1 MKLIIATP
9 SPYARKVRVVLR
21 EKDIDCEEIIDIP
34 WNKNTL
40 TKDVNPIG
48 KIPILLQ
55 EGIAPIYDSKVIVQY
70 LEYLKQE
77 PLMYPL
83 DPTDNISA
91 LLIETTFDGVC
102 DAVVLV
108 FLENSRHEN
117 LRSTDWI
124 KRQEKKIYQGIEYMS
139 DDLGNKNYFVGNDFS
154 IADVCGTSCLEY
166 LDLRFSKFNWRREY
180 PNLENYWHTH
190 KDRKS
195 FLETKPSIQIIE
207 PLNN

>member
-21 EKDIDCEEIIDIP
+21 EKNIDCEEIIDIP
-34 WNKNTL
+34 WNKDTL
-40 TKDVNPIG
+40 TKDLNPIG

-55 EGIAPIYDSKVIVQY
+55 DEMAPLYDSKVIVQY

-77 PLMYPL
+77 PRMYPA
-83 DPTDNISA
+83 DKRENINA
-91 LLIETTFDGVC
+91 RLIETTFDSVC

-124 KRQEKKIYQGIEYMS
+124 KRQEKKIYKGIEYLS
-139 DDLGNKNYFVGNDFS
+139 GDLGNKNYFVGNDFS

-190 KDRKS
+190 RDRKS
-195 FLETKPSIQIIE
+195 FLETKPSKQIIE
-207 PLNN
+207 PLDN

>member
-34 WNKNTL
+34 WNENTL

-70 LEYLKQE
+70 LEYLKQD

-83 DPTDNISA
+83 DPTYNISA
-91 LLIETTFDGVC
+91 RLIETTFDGVC

-117 LRSTDWI
+117 LRSANWI
-124 KRQEKKIYQGIEYMS
+124 KRQEKKIYNGIEYLS
-139 DDLGNKNYFVGNDFS
+139 GDLGNKNYFVGNDFS
-154 IADVCGTSCLEY
+154 IADVCGISCLEY
-166 LDLRFSKFNWRREY
+166 LDLRFSKFNWRRQY

-190 KDRKS
+190 RDRKS
-195 FLETKPSIQIIE
+195 FLETKPSKQIIE
-207 PLNN
+207 PLDN

>member
-40 TKDVNPIG
+40 TKDLNPIG

-91 LLIETTFDGVC
+91 RLIETTFDGVC

-124 KRQEKKIYQGIEYMS
+124 KRQEKKIYKGIGYMS
-139 DDLGNKNYFVGNDFS
+139 GDLGNKNYFVGNDFS
-154 IADVCGTSCLEY
+154 IADVYGISCLEY
-166 LDLRFSKFNWRREY
+166 LDLRFSKFNWRRQY
-180 PNLENYWHTH
+180 PNLDNYWHTH
-190 KDRKS
+190 RDRKS